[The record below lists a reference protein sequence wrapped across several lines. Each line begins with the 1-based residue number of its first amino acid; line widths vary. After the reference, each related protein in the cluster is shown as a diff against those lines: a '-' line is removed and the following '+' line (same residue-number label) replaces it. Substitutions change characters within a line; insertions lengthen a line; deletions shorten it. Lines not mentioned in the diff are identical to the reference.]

1 MTYYSIYNLQTKTIR
16 TDYAYYRNKQ
26 HLQSTF
32 ENHLKENR
40 DMYEESVDTLW
51 ENTFQVIET
60 PLDHLTKED
69 IKILKKVVKGDDTL
83 VDNGWYDEFNQ
94 IRNEDIKTI
103 VKFKEHGFAGSW
115 YVVFRYQSQPLKIKH
130 PINPVNTS
138 RMMRD
143 FDIYNNNTVYK
154 MSYRTPYEL

>member
-16 TDYAYYRNKQ
+16 TAYAYYRNKQ
-26 HLQSTF
+26 QLQFAF

-40 DMYEESVDTLW
+40 DMYEESVDMLW

-69 IKILKKVVKGDDTL
+69 IQILKQIVKGDDML

-94 IRNEDIKTI
+94 IGNEDIKTI
-103 VKFKEHGFAGSW
+103 VEFKEHGFAGSW